1 MKRSLCGKLHVSV
14 SCILILFSLT
24 FYAKEWKY
32 YHLDND
38 NGLSNSSINTIF
50 QDHTGVM
57 WFGTWDG
64 LNRFDGNEFRQYG
77 PEHNN
82 PHSLSHPV
90 IRNIAEEDNTY
101 LWIVTDRG
109 LNRFNIKSG
118 NVDRYYLQN
127 RKNYIYKE
135 NEFKCVANK
144 RKGIIATLESNKFY
158 KFNPQAKHFDKLR
171 MPYLHISEIENLF
184 FDAHGFLWI
193 QGNKRLYKVNIGR
206 NGSCRLINII
216 NPAKGTERVHF
227 DGKRYIWAQAGK
239 RLYKYDTFTKG
250 KGFTVTPW
258 SIEGTLNA
266 VCITT
271 KAIYAGTTDG
281 CWQLSGNKKEGL
293 ITGVSVLS
301 LYAGERDILWIG
313 TDGHG
318 IYEYYRHS
326 SFIHKITLN
335 DGKVP
340 VNFPVRS
347 ILLDRKDNLWIGSK
361 GGGLACMTINKEKKF
376 QKRGDYNVGPGKTNN
391 SVLSLC
397 NGTRGRIW
405 IGTDGYGLLM
415 GKEGLPG
422 IRPVKFRSAADREK
436 VYSIYAIIQDGER
449 VLYVGSS
456 GGGLLKLLLDP
467 QGESVIQVKEY
478 LNDRRRNTIESNIV
492 YSIINDGH
500 YLWIGTR
507 GGGLERFDKKAQTF
521 TTFYNTMSS
530 NSLSSDDVISLLKDR
545 QGRIWAGTTQ
555 GLNLM
560 VIRNGQIRFRC
571 IDKRNGLANANI
583 HGIQEDRSG
592 NIWVSTSKGLAR
604 ISRRNFKVINFNYK
618 DGLQGNEFSDGA
630 SYGTKDGKQLY
641 FGGTNGLNVIYPS
654 LMEKDNFMPR
664 IVPDRVWI
672 DNEIKCFSKTID
684 ANYNTGSIRL
694 SFSIL
699 DYIDN
704 DKCRLAYHLTRK
716 TLFGKENQPWI
727 FLNNNNKE
735 IILNKLPPGTY
746 LLSVIQSNANQKWS
760 SHPYTLRIVVHSPLW
775 LQWWAILIYILL
787 GAGIIRWV
795 YHSKKAKL
803 IIKHKLEM
811 QEQQQQQREDIHHAK
826 LRFFTNATH
835 DFSNSITLIYGA
847 VEKLKKNKIMSKLDR
862 GMISVIDKNTNIMD
876 KQIQQLTEFQDI
888 ETKSIEIFLEE
899 VNIAELEK
907 YILDNFIDPIQIKG
921 INLSF
926 KAAPPV
932 LCWSTDRSILEK
944 ITYIIFSNAVKST
957 IKNGQMIILSRVYK
971 QELIIECTYEGMG
984 PDPEDLANIYNKYTA
999 LDKFE
1004 KDMSNG
1010 SKSYDSIGLAVCN
1023 DLIKILDGTF
1033 SIDTKGTST
1042 VFTLTLP
1049 RKMKASSNPPVLMQ
1063 ESRKDTV
1070 ATIFT
1075 EKLKKILIVEK
1086 QKEMADLIKDAL
1098 QERYDV
1104 FVTSTDKE
1112 SKDLIEKTSMNLIIY
1127 DLSSDVKAEELINDV
1142 KNGND
1147 TKYIPIIVLSS
1158 DPSTENH
1165 IKILENGA
1173 SMFIQKP
1180 FYPSYLQ
1187 AAVRRILQENDL
1199 MKNFSSSPLAF
1210 REKYDNISVTEQD
1223 KKFLKQ
1229 SIEVISRNFSDEDYD
1244 QNTLSKDLTISRT
1257 QLYRKMKRL
1266 TGMTPGDFIRT
1277 YRMKQA
1283 ERMLI
1288 QSDHTVSEIIVA
1300 CGFRNRAYFY
1310 RKFTEIHNCSP
1321 KDFKEQKGE
1330 GQA

>member
-1 MKRSLCGKLHVSV
+1 MKRNFYFKPHVLV
-14 SCILILFSLT
+14 SCALILFSLT
-24 FYAKEWKY
+24 FYAKGWKY
-32 YHLDND
+32 HHLDND

-50 QDHTGVM
+50 QDDAGVM

-90 IRNIAEEDNTY
+90 IRNIAEENNTY

-127 RKNYIYKE
+127 RKNYIHRE

-144 RKGIIATLESNKFY
+144 RTGIIATLESNKFY
-158 KFNPQAKHFDKLR
+158 RFNSQTKHFEKLR
-171 MPYLHISEIENLF
+171 MPCLHIREIENLF
-184 FDAHGFLWI
+184 FDPHGFLWV
-193 QGNKRLYKVNIGR
+193 QGNKKLCKVNIER
-206 NGSCRLINII
+206 NGSCKLINTIKL
-216 NPAKGTERVHF
+216 AKETERVQF
-227 DGKRYIWAQAGK
+227 DGKRYIWAQVGK
-239 RLYKYDTFTKG
+239 RLYKYDTFIKCKT
-250 KGFTVTPW
+250 FIATPW
-258 SIEGTLNA
+258 NINGTLNA
-266 VCITT
+266 VCITA
-271 KAIYAGTTDG
+271 KGVYAGTTDG
-281 CWQLSGNKKEGL
+281 CYKLSDNKKEDL

-301 LYAGERDILWIG
+301 LYAGERGILWIG

-318 IYEYYRHS
+318 IYEFYRHS

-335 DGKVP
+335 EKDTP
-340 VNFPVRS
+340 INFPVRS
-347 ILLDRKDNLWIGSK
+347 ILLDRKGNLWIGSK
-361 GGGLACMTINKEKKF
+361 GGGLTCMTINQEKKF
-376 QKRGDYNVGPGKTNN
+376 QEKENYNVGSGKTNN

-397 NGTRGRIW
+397 NGTKGRIW

-415 GKEGLPG
+415 GKEGSPG
-422 IRPVKFRSAADREK
+422 IKPIEFKSPADREK

-456 GGGLLKLLLDP
+456 GGGLLRLTLGPL
-467 QGESVIQVKEY
+467 GNVIQVKQY
-478 LNDRRRNTIESNIV
+478 LNDKRRNTIESNIV

-521 TTFYNTMSS
+521 TTFYNNPNS
-530 NSLSSDDVISLLKDR
+530 NSLSSNDVISLLKDR
-545 QGRIWAGTTQ
+545 DGRIWAGTTQ

-560 VIRNGQIRFRC
+560 TTKNGQVKFKC

-583 HGIQEDRSG
+583 HGIQEDHFG

-604 ISRRNFKVINFNYK
+604 ISKYNFKVINFNYK

-664 IVPDRVWI
+664 IIPDRVWI
-672 DNEIKCFSKTID
+672 DNEIKCFPQTID
-684 ANYNTGSIRL
+684 TNYNTGSIRI

-699 DYIDN
+699 DYINN

-716 TLFGKENQPWI
+716 SLFGKENQPWI

-746 LLSVIQSNANQKWS
+746 LLSVMQSNANQKWS
-760 SHPYTLRIVVHSPLW
+760 SHPYNLQIVVHSPLW
-775 LQWWAILIYILL
+775 LQWWAILMYILL
-787 GAGIIRWV
+787 ATGIIRLI

-847 VEKLKKNKIMSKLDR
+847 VEKLKNDKMMSKLDR
-862 GMISVIDKNTNIMD
+862 SMISVIDKNTNIMD

-888 ETKSIEIFLEE
+888 ETKSIAIFIEE
-899 VNIAELEK
+899 VNIIELEK
-907 YILDNFIDPIQIKG
+907 YILDNFIDYVRIKG
-921 INLSF
+921 INLSLEATPSILF
-926 KAAPPV
+926 
-932 LCWSTDRSILEK
+932 WSTDRSILEK
-944 ITYIIFSNAVKST
+944 VIYIIFSNAVKST
-957 IKNGQMIILSRVYK
+957 TKNGQIIIQSKVYK
-971 QELIIECTYEGMG
+971 QELIIECTYEGIG
-984 PDPEDLANIYNKYTA
+984 PNPEDLANIYNKYTA

-1010 SKSYDSIGLAVCN
+1010 NKSYNSIGLAVCN

-1042 VFTLTLP
+1042 IFKLILP
-1049 RKMKASSNPPVLMQ
+1049 LKTKAISNPPMLMR
-1063 ESRKDTV
+1063 ESIKGTDS
-1070 ATIFT
+1070 TIFT
-1075 EKLKKILIVEK
+1075 KKLKKILIVEK
-1086 QKEMADLIKDAL
+1086 QKEMADLIKDSL
-1098 QERYDV
+1098 QEQYDV
-1104 FVTSTDKE
+1104 FITSTDKE
-1112 SKDLIEKTSMNLIIY
+1112 SRDLIHKTSMNLIIY
-1127 DLSSDVKAEELINDV
+1127 DLSSETKADELIDDVK
-1142 KNGND
+1142 KGND
-1147 TKYIPIIVLSS
+1147 TKYIPVIVLSS

-1187 AAVRRILQENDL
+1187 AAVKRILQENDL
-1199 MKNFSSSPLAF
+1199 MKNFSKSPLAF
-1210 REKYDNISVTEQD
+1210 REKYDNIYISEQD
-1223 KKFLKQ
+1223 KEFLKQ
-1229 SIEVISRNFSDEDYD
+1229 TTEVISRNFNNEDYD
-1244 QNTLSKDLTISRT
+1244 QNDLSKDLTISRT
-1257 QLYRKMKRL
+1257 QLYRKMKKL

-1277 YRMKQA
+1277 YRMRQA

-1288 QSDHTVSEIIVA
+1288 QSDHTISEIIIA

-1310 RKFTEIHNCSP
+1310 RKFTEMHNCSP
-1321 KDFKEQKGE
+1321 KDFKEQKRKE
-1330 GQA
+1330 QV